1 MDKITYINESMAF
14 LTASTIA
21 HYYFC
26 KGYHV
31 NISAKVHCKEVD
43 LSVFTDDGQ
52 LPELPAGLQFSTMKI
67 RELHDKEI
75 GTFFAH
81 RFTFEF

>member
-1 MDKITYINESMAF
+1 MAF

-21 HYYFC
+21 HHYFC
-26 KGYHV
+26 KGYQV
-31 NISAKVHCKEVD
+31 NISAKVDCDEVD
-43 LSVFTDDGQ
+43 LVVFTDDGQ
-52 LPELPAGLQFSTMKI
+52 LPELPAGFQFSTMEI